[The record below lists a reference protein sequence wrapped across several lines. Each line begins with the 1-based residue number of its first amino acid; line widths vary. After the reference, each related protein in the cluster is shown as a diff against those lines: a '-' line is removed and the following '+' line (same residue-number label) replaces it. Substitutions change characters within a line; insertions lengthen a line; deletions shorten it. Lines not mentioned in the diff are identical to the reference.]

1 VKKLIFIVSTF
12 NNGGAPKIISNI
24 VMRLPEE
31 YEALIL
37 LNDTENVV
45 YPYKGKLMSLG
56 LAPQADKL
64 NLFYQFKVLL
74 RRIAVLR
81 KLKATGEYTAAISF
95 LDSANIA
102 NILSGRKKCRTLVS
116 VHNNLTES
124 AVSWKYKYIVNPVI
138 RPLYKR
144 ADRVITVSKGIEYDL
159 IHNLKLYPDNIETI
173 YNGHDITRIRE
184 QALKPLEEKER
195 QYFAKGPVIGTM
207 GRLNYQKA
215 QWHLI
220 RALTE
225 VKKHFPDIRLIIQGE
240 GELESYLKGLAE
252 ECGLKDQVIF
262 TGFVNNPFRVLGRC
276 DAMVLPSCFEG
287 FPNALIEALAL
298 GLPCISTDFHSGAR
312 EILAPEL
319 PIEELEKTRI
329 RKVKYG
335 ILTPVCDGTKYD
347 AKTPLTKEER
357 LLAEA
362 IIMLLSDK
370 ELQNEYRRKAPGAV
384 AQLDSETMV
393 KKWLKAIET

>member
-12 NNGGAPKIISNI
+12 NNGGAQKIVSNI

-56 LAPQADKL
+56 FPAQADKL
-64 NLFYQFKVLL
+64 NLWYQLRVLL
-74 RRIAVLR
+74 RRIRVLR
-81 KLKATGEYTAAISF
+81 KLKETGEYTAAISF

-102 NILSGRKKCRTLVS
+102 NILSGTKKCRTILS
-116 VHNNLTES
+116 VHNNLTE
-124 AVSWKYKYIVNPVI
+124 AATSWKYKYIVNPVI

-144 ADRVITVSKGIEYDL
+144 ADRVIAVSKGIEYDL
-159 IHNLKLYPDNIETI
+159 IHNLKLCPDNIETI
-173 YNGHDITRIRE
+173 YNGHDIEQIRRQGQEPLTAEE
-184 QALKPLEEKER
+184 Q
-195 QYFAKGPVIGTM
+195 QYFTGGPVIGTM

-225 VKKHFPDIRLIIQGE
+225 VKRTFPDIRLIIMGE
-240 GELESYLKGLAE
+240 GELENYLKGLAKE
-252 ECGLKDQVIF
+252 LGLQEQVIF
-262 TGFVNNPFRVLGRC
+262 TGFRNNPFRVLGRC
-276 DAMVLPSCFEG
+276 DAMVLPSCYEG

-312 EILAPEL
+312 EILDPGL

-357 LLAEA
+357 LLADA
-362 IIMLLSDK
+362 IVLLLSDK
-370 ELQNEYRRKAPGAV
+370 ALQNEYRQKAPEAV
-384 AQLDSETMV
+384 SQLDSETMV
-393 KKWLKAIET
+393 HKWLKAIEK